1 MCDCFSPYLHATPE
15 ALRSPY
21 PFPSFSCLILSF
33 PIGKVHF
40 DKRGHFVYNG
50 PLPRNLNKALTV
62 EVSLIVLFVLCLF
75 FFIAGFVDSVAGGGG
90 LISTPSM
97 LLCGIPPHVALGT
110 GKFASTLGSLSSLW
124 TFARNHLVVMRIAP
138 AGFVSAFLGGML
150 GSALAMR
157 VPSDML
163 GKVLIFLLPV
173 GMVISLFSGRLVT
186 QEGELP
192 ERGLWVRVI
201 LMGLL
206 IGAYDGFFG
215 PGTGS
220 FFIIMQHL
228 VLRMGLVRASATAKV
243 FNLASNAGAFAVFAT
258 GGVTH
263 FMLGLPLA
271 AANILG
277 NQLGTRLAIRIG
289 ARMVRNFLYVT
300 LTLLLSTLVYRFFFS

>member
-206 IGAYDGFFG
+206 IGVELDMSDEKARRVWLTLMERGFILNLTYG
-215 PGTGS
+215 PTLRLLPPLTIEES
-220 FFIIMQHL
+220 DLEAFADTL
-228 VLRMGLVRASATAKV
+228 EKVLREIA
-243 FNLASNAGAFAVFAT
+243 
-258 GGVTH
+258 
-263 FMLGLPLA
+263 
-271 AANILG
+271 
-277 NQLGTRLAIRIG
+277 
-289 ARMVRNFLYVT
+289 
-300 LTLLLSTLVYRFFFS
+300 

>member
-110 GKFASTLGSLSSLW
+110 GKFA
-124 TFARNHLVVMRIAP
+124 
-138 AGFVSAFLGGML
+138 
-150 GSALAMR
+150 
-157 VPSDML
+157 
-163 GKVLIFLLPV
+163 
-173 GMVISLFSGRLVT
+173 
-186 QEGELP
+186 
-192 ERGLWVRVI
+192 
-201 LMGLL
+201 
-206 IGAYDGFFG
+206 
-215 PGTGS
+215 
-220 FFIIMQHL
+220 
-228 VLRMGLVRASATAKV
+228 
-243 FNLASNAGAFAVFAT
+243 
-258 GGVTH
+258 
-263 FMLGLPLA
+263 
-271 AANILG
+271 
-277 NQLGTRLAIRIG
+277 
-289 ARMVRNFLYVT
+289 
-300 LTLLLSTLVYRFFFS
+300 